1 MCIIWIECFRI
12 IVSITLKTY
21 RRWMTSILPNTAA
34 AAGLIRWLISSASDH
49 SVLLTVTLSEL
60 MLLITNLTQ
69 IWLHTDMHC
78 AIAVKIWPLFLF
90 LTSILPVK
98 CFRHTRRITKLIN
111 NNSLISASNN
121 VIHLHLRKIQY
132 KSAIRVRILKT
143 CF

>member
-12 IVSITLKTY
+12 IVSITLNTY

-90 LTSILPVK
+90 LTSIPVK